1 MFICVGCVHAIANSG
16 PIIDAIA
23 ARAAGTAAEGG
34 GAGAPSPWAGRLWG
48 RSPCASVP
56 QMAWRGR
63 CGQGKRRQP
72 ADLLAA

>member
-1 MFICVGCVHAIANSG
+1 MFICVGCVHAMANSG

-23 ARAAGTAAEGG
+23 ARPAGTATFPVGR
-34 GAGAPSPWAGRLWG
+34 APLGVQ
-48 RSPCASVP
+48 PCASAP